1 MTGPNPPDDEADGP
15 SATEIA
21 HDRNDEQEDAEVARL
36 AEENERLRAE
46 LEAAEAAVARPPG
59 RLRRIATWV
68 LVVLTSLMVVV
79 ATIGVWA
86 QRTLADTDRYVAL
99 VAPLADDPAVTN
111 PLADRLT
118 EEIFLALDIEGRIQ
132 EAIGSIPSLP
142 PAAAFIAGP
151 ITAGAQNFVAEQV
164 REFLASEAF
173 ADLWE
178 ELNRTAHDKIQA
190 LLNGDYE
197 ELPNVEVN
205 GGEVQLNLVSVAA
218 EVIQRIAQS
227 GADAL
232 GIDVTVPDIP
242 TDLESAPAI
251 ETLSSALGVS
261 LPADFGQ
268 VTVLTVDQLNEYQD
282 SIRAIKRLV
291 TGIFLLSLVL
301 IGVTL
306 LIAPDRRRA
315 VVWLGSGVAVA
326 LFLGGVF
333 LRRMR
338 ANILDSIEG
347 AGARAAAEDVFTQ
360 VAASLRR
367 AGLLVLAIALIA
379 AVVAYLAGR
388 PPWVENARARVRAR
402 MAEGA
407 QGSELDIWVA
417 DHADAVRVVGI
428 GVGVLFLFF
437 TGIDW
442 LPVAIVAGLV
452 ALLLWGVAGAERRAS
467 TRAEPA
473 PG

>member
-1 MTGPNPPDDEADGP
+1 VPGDPGE
-15 SATEIA
+15 
-21 HDRNDEQEDAEVARL
+21 EQEDLEVAKL
-36 AEENERLRAE
+36 AEENARLRAE
-46 LEAAEAAVARPPG
+46 LEAAEAAGGRPPG
-59 RLRRIATWV
+59 RFRRIATWV
-68 LVVLTSLMVVV
+68 LVVLTSLVVV
-79 ATIGVWA
+79 AATIGVWA
-86 QRTLADTDRYVAL
+86 QRTLADTDSYVAL
-99 VAPLADDPAVTN
+99 VAPLADDPEVTN

-118 EEIFLALDIEGRIQ
+118 DEIFVALDVQGRVQ
-132 EAIGSIPSLP
+132 QAIATIPNLP

-151 ITAGAQNFVAEQV
+151 ITEGARNFVAEHV
-164 REFLASEAF
+164 REFLASETF

-178 ELNRTAHDKIQA
+178 DLNRTAHDKIQA

-232 GIDVTVPDIP
+232 GIDVTVPEIP
-242 TDLESAPAI
+242 TDLESGPAI
-251 ETLSSALGVS
+251 GLLSSALGVS

-268 VTVLTVDQLNEYQD
+268 VTILTVDQLNEYQD
-282 SIRAIKRLV
+282 AVGTVKRLV
-291 TGIFLLSLVL
+291 FGIFLLSLVL

-306 LIAPDRRRA
+306 LVAPDRRRA
-315 VVWLGSGVAVA
+315 VVWLGCGIAVA

-338 ANILDSIEG
+338 ASVLESIEG

-367 AGLLVLAIALIA
+367 AGLLVLAIAVVA

-388 PPWVENARARVRAR
+388 PPWVENARAKVRAR

-417 DHADAVRVVGI
+417 DHADAVRAVGL
-428 GVGVLFLFF
+428 GVGVLILFL

-442 LPVAIVAGLV
+442 LPVVIVGGLA
-452 ALLLWGVAGAERRAS
+452 ALLLWGVAGAERRVS
-467 TRAEPA
+467 TEAEPS

>member
-1 MTGPNPPDDEADGP
+1 LGDP
-15 SATEIA
+15 SDA
-21 HDRNDEQEDAEVARL
+21 REDAEVARL
-36 AEENERLRAE
+36 AEENARLRAE
-46 LEAAEAAVARPPG
+46 LEEAEAAGGRPPG
-59 RLRRIATWV
+59 RIRRIVTWV
-68 LVVLTSLMVVV
+68 LVVLTSLMVLV

-86 QRTLADTDRYVAL
+86 QRTVADTDRYVAL
-99 VAPLADDPAVTN
+99 VAPLADNPAVTN

-118 EEIFLALDIEGRIQ
+118 DEIFVALDVQGRIQ
-132 EAIGSIPSLP
+132 QAIASIPNLP
-142 PAAAFIAGP
+142 DAAAFIAGP
-151 ITAGAQNFVAEQV
+151 VTAGAQNFIREQV
-164 REFLASEAF
+164 REFLASDAF

-197 ELPNVEVN
+197 ELPNVELN

-218 EVIQRIAQS
+218 QVIQRIAQS
-227 GADAL
+227 GVDAL
-232 GIDVTVPDIP
+232 GFDVTVPDIP
-242 TDLESAPAI
+242 TDLDAAPAI
-251 ETLSSALGVS
+251 QRLSSALGVS

-268 VTVLTVDQLNEYQD
+268 VTILTVDQLTEYQD
-282 SIRAIKRLV
+282 TIRAIKRLV
-291 TGIFLLSLVL
+291 IGIFLLSLVL

-306 LIAPDRRRA
+306 LVAPDRRRA
-315 VVWLGSGVAVA
+315 VVWLGCGIAVA
-326 LFLGGVF
+326 LFLGAVF

-367 AGLLVLAIALIA
+367 AGLLVLAIAVIA

-388 PPWVENARARVRAR
+388 PPWVERARARVRAR

-407 QGSELDIWVA
+407 QGSELDVWVA
-417 DHADAVRVVGI
+417 DHADAVRIGVI
-428 GVGVLFLFF
+428 GVGLLILFF

-442 LPVAIVAGLV
+442 LPVAIVALLVGLV
-452 ALLLWGVAGAERRAS
+452 LWGVAGAERRGVG
-467 TRAEPA
+467 AEPA
-473 PG
+473 PE